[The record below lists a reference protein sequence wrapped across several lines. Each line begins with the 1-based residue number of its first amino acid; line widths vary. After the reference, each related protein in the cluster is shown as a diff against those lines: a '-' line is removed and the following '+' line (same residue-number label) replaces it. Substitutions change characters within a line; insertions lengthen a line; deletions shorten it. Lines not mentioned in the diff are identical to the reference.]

1 MKSIETGKSTGS
13 FHFRFYI
20 GDVPKPVHSCSDT
33 DSRKILNIILKILG
47 HRANGT
53 ILLNPI

>member
-1 MKSIETGKSTGS
+1 MKHIEIDKSTGS

-33 DSRKILNIILKILG
+33 DSRKILNITLKILG